1 MTLME
6 KNEFYE
12 IINPI
17 LNSSEF
23 QKRKNYKHHGKISV
37 YDHSLRV
44 SKVAYI
50 LAKKLN
56 KDYKSAAIA
65 GLLHDF
71 YYKDWQDKIEKEKF
85 FKKHG
90 FTHANEALLN
100 SRTYFPELLNERI
113 ENAILRHMFPL
124 NKIPPKYLVTITRTF
139 ATSFLDNI
147 LSIGAPAVP
156 EGSPSSL
163 AFSIIPSDVIT
174 LYA

>member
-124 NKIPPKYLVTITRTF
+124 NKIPPKYIESWIITVSDKYVSLEVF
-139 ATSFLDNI
+139 KNPKELPSL
-147 LSIGAPAVP
+147 IGLKRKV
-156 EGSPSSL
+156 G
-163 AFSIIPSDVIT
+163 VINE
-174 LYA
+174 